1 MELNVSECAQDCD
14 GIRRNYGN
22 QKRRSLYKLAERSKT
37 RRTARMTDEQTIIE
51 QVLAGETGA
60 FRLLVERHQP
70 LVFQFARNMLR
81 TIEDAEDLTQDV
93 FVAAFQ
99 NLRRFDSTRAKFST
113 WLLTITRNRCLNQ
126 LARYRTSPVE
136 IVSVD
141 RGLSPDAAA
150 VANEVWQ
157 HLSEA
162 LETLPIE
169 QQTAFVLAEIQELP
183 HAEIAMIEQ
192 IEIGTVKSRVSRAR
206 DKLRQAMQAW
216 QPDRVVSGSPCQII
230 SANDAVSE
238 GQNTSS
244 E

>member
-1 MELNVSECAQDCD
+1 MS
-14 GIRRNYGN
+14 
-22 QKRRSLYKLAERSKT
+22 
-37 RRTARMTDEQTIIE
+37 DEHTIIE
-51 QVLAGETGA
+51 KVLAGETGA
-60 FRLLVERHQP
+60 FRLLVEMYQP

-99 NLRRFDSTRAKFST
+99 NLRKFDSTRAKFST

-126 LARYRTSPVE
+126 LARYRASPPGG

-150 VANEVWQ
+150 VASEVWQ
-157 HLSEA
+157 HLSDA

-169 QQTAFVLAEIQELP
+169 QRTAFVLAEIQELP

-192 IEIGTVKSRVSRAR
+192 IEVGTVKSRVSRAR

-216 QPDRVVSGSPCQII
+216 QPERVVSGSTRKII
-230 SANDAVSE
+230 SNHDAASDNRNTNSE
-238 GQNTSS
+238 
-244 E
+244 

>member
-1 MELNVSECAQDCD
+1 MYDD
-14 GIRRNYGN
+14 H
-22 QKRRSLYKLAERSKT
+22 
-37 RRTARMTDEQTIIE
+37 TIIE
-51 QVLAGETGA
+51 QILAGETGR
-60 FRLLVERHQP
+60 FRLLVQTYQP

-81 TIEDAEDLTQDV
+81 TIEDAEDLTQEV

-99 NLRRFDSTRAKFST
+99 NLGKFDSTRAKFST

-126 LARYRTSPVE
+126 LARYRASPPAAV
-136 IVSVD
+136 VSVD

-157 HLSEA
+157 HLSDA

-169 QQTAFVLAEIQELP
+169 QRIAFVLAEIQELS

-192 IEIGTVKSRVSRAR
+192 IEVGTVKSRVSRAR

-216 QPDRVVSGSPCQII
+216 QPERAATGSTRKVIGD
-230 SANDAVSE
+230 NDAASE
-238 GQNTSS
+238 NRNTNS

>member
-1 MELNVSECAQDCD
+1 MSDDL
-14 GIRRNYGN
+14 
-22 QKRRSLYKLAERSKT
+22 
-37 RRTARMTDEQTIIE
+37 TIIE
-51 QVLAGETGA
+51 QVLAGETGP

-81 TIEDAEDLTQDV
+81 TVEDAEDLTQEV

-99 NLRRFDSTRAKFST
+99 NLRKFDRSRAKFST

-126 LARYRTSPVE
+126 LARYRASPPSE

-150 VANEVWQ
+150 VASEVWQ
-157 HLSEA
+157 HLSDA

-169 QQTAFVLAEIQELP
+169 QRTAFVLAEIQELP

-192 IEIGTVKSRVSRAR
+192 IELGTVRSRVSRAR

-216 QPDRVVSGSPCQII
+216 QPERVVHGSPRHEDRKT
-230 SANDAVSE
+230 NSE
-238 GQNTSS
+238 
-244 E
+244 